1 MKTEDVKFVTVSTDT
16 YKVFVALKNGK
27 NVMRYFDR
35 EDTLAANRTL
45 REGGHAARV
54 EFVVNMINKKY
65 MRYEEPK
72 PAPMCYEDERFFW
85 LKHLKDNGLSLT
97 DEEEEEY
104 KRLLDWD
111 GW

>member
-1 MKTEDVKFVTVSTDT
+1 MKTEDVKFVTVSPDLCR
-16 YKVFVALKNGK
+16 VFVALKNGK
-27 NVMRYFDR
+27 NVIRYFDWFDIR
-35 EDTLAANRTL
+35 EANKTL
-45 REGGHAARV
+45 REGGHAARI

-65 MRYEEPK
+65 MRFEMPK

-97 DEEEEEY
+97 EEEEEEY